1 MTMKIIH
8 SVRAPV
14 ARLRHSRFPNK
25 RRAVIN
31 AEAAQGGRIYRRA
44 SESKDHQTAK
54 DADLILTLLRNLSEE
69 IQIEDDRLRHI
80 A

>member
-1 MTMKIIH
+1 MKINREMSRKTWKQIH
-8 SVRAPV
+8 
-14 ARLRHSRFPNK
+14 
-25 RRAVIN
+25 
-31 AEAAQGGRIYRRA
+31 EAAGRIYRRA